1 MRCARSPPSSA
12 PRPAARPTASAAGS
26 PSSRTPS
33 PSMSE
38 AKNLFVVDGPLSR
51 HKLAVLRDERTPTT
65 DFRQGMRE
73 LSLIMVAEATRRMP
87 TRQETIR
94 TPLTQTEVEQIS
106 GPVCLVPV
114 LRAGLGML
122 DGALALLPRA
132 TVGFMGLQ
140 RDEET
145 ALPVEYYVN
154 LPRNLEEYLVLV
166 LDPMLATGGSL
177 SATIDKLKEEGAAWI
192 SCLHAVAA
200 VPGVERVTAEH
211 PDVNF
216 YTAAVDP
223 ELDERSFIVPRL
235 GDAGD
240 RPYGTTHEHRGDPLP
255 PSRRPRAGPALVY
268 RPRPRRRGRQALW
281 NPLRTPR
288 WTSPAST
295 RP

>member
-1 MRCARSPPSSA
+1 
-12 PRPAARPTASAAGS
+12 
-26 PSSRTPS
+26 
-33 PSMSE
+33 MSE
-38 AKNLFVVDGPLSR
+38 VEPQAKNLHVVDGPLSR
-51 HKLAVLRDERTPTT
+51 HKLAVLRDERTRTP
-65 DFRQGMRE
+65 DFRQAMKE
-73 LSLIMVAEATRRMP
+73 LALIMVAEATRSMP
-87 TRQETIR
+87 TRPARIR
-94 TPLTQTEVEQIS
+94 TPLMETEVAEIS

-122 DGALALLPRA
+122 DGALALLPTA
-132 TVGFMGLQ
+132 TVGFMGLH

-177 SATIDKLKEEGAAWI
+177 SATIDKLKEEGATWI

-200 VPGVERVTAEH
+200 VPGVERVTREH

-223 ELDERSFIVPRL
+223 ELNDVAFIVPGL

-240 RPYGTTHEHRGDPLP
+240 RLYGTL
-255 PSRRPRAGPALVY
+255 
-268 RPRPRRRGRQALW
+268 
-281 NPLRTPR
+281 
-288 WTSPAST
+288 
-295 RP
+295 

>member
-1 MRCARSPPSSA
+1 
-12 PRPAARPTASAAGS
+12 
-26 PSSRTPS
+26 
-33 PSMSE
+33 MSE
-38 AKNLFVVDGPLSR
+38 AIPQAKNLHVVDGPLSR
-51 HKLAVLRDERTPTT
+51 HKLAVLRDERTRTP
-65 DFRQGMRE
+65 DFRQAMKE
-73 LSLIMVAEATRRMP
+73 LALIMVAEATRSMP
-87 TRQETIR
+87 TRPVSIS
-94 TPLTQTEVEQIS
+94 TPLTETQVDEIS

-122 DGALALLPRA
+122 DGALALLPTA

-177 SATIDKLKEEGAAWI
+177 SATIDKLKEEGATWI

-223 ELDERSFIVPRL
+223 ELNDVAFIVPGL

-240 RPYGTTHEHRGDPLP
+240 RLYGTL
-255 PSRRPRAGPALVY
+255 
-268 RPRPRRRGRQALW
+268 
-281 NPLRTPR
+281 
-288 WTSPAST
+288 
-295 RP
+295 